1 MADLS
6 TRYPRIVIEFCTA
19 CKWNLRAAY
28 FAQELLQTFSTDLGE
43 VSLQPSTGGTFKV
56 YLYDEEPGATEN
68 DEVTIEEYL
77 LWDRKAESGFPET
90 KELKR
95 RVRDIIDPNRNLGH
109 VDGKKSTSANPEP
122 SNPNVEK
129 SNSSTKPQNFMGNP
143 PIPRAINRLQHLS
156 VEESHPSA
164 ERKFTPMDVDVNSR
178 PTSSKGEEGQV
189 VNSRGKIV
197 ITGDSEAGG
206 YCLPG
211 EDCG

>member
-1 MADLS
+1 
-6 TRYPRIVIEFCTA
+6 
-19 CKWNLRAAY
+19 
-28 FAQELLQTFSTDLGE
+28 
-43 VSLQPSTGGTFKV
+43 
-56 YLYDEEPGATEN
+56 
-68 DEVTIEEYL
+68 
-77 LWDRKAESGFPET
+77 
-90 KELKR
+90 
-95 RVRDIIDPNRNLGH
+95 
-109 VDGKKSTSANPEP
+109 
-122 SNPNVEK
+122 
-129 SNSSTKPQNFMGNP
+129 MGNP